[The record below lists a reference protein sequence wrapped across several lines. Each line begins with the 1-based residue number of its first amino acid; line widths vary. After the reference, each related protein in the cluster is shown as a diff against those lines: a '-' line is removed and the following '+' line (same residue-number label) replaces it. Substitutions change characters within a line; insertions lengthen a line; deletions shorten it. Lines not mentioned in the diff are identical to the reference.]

1 MLKLRH
7 LTPNFATFHRYVEQG
22 IMSFFPI
29 KVITRYCEMSLLG
42 QRVIAMRPT
51 DFYDLS
57 NFRPGFVGEAFG
69 IDTPRCN

>member
-1 MLKLRH
+1 
-7 LTPNFATFHRYVEQG
+7 
-22 IMSFFPI
+22 
-29 KVITRYCEMSLLG
+29 MSLLG